1 MTDFRPGQRRV
12 TRELLTAETFGRCGG
27 LDGGSLLPPWC
38 CKQWRVRAA
47 NPFRWRYLVILC
59 TKRVFAA
66 KNGAADLGYDSTITG
81 RRRPI
86 RYPSDLDHI
95 RAAASLGAR
104 AFATRRF
111 DEALKNS
118 ASADEAVSQV
128 IIGVAPRLS
137 HAAQFCQLP
146 TTCLDGHELFVRAA
160 PVLPEDVNVT
170 AQCAEHVEMLVA
182 FGD

>member
-1 MTDFRPGQRRV
+1 MTAVPERFARRM
-12 TRELLTAETFGRCGG
+12 
-27 LDGGSLLPPWC
+27 
-38 CKQWRVRAA
+38 
-47 NPFRWRYLVILC
+47 
-59 TKRVFAA
+59 
-66 KNGAADLGYDSTITG
+66 GYDSTITG

-86 RYPSDLDHI
+86 RYLPDLDHI

-111 DEALKNS
+111 DEASKNS

-137 HAAQFCQLP
+137 HAAQFCQLA
-146 TTCLDGHELFVRAA
+146 TTCLDGRELFVRAS